1 MDGLCNALIF
11 CWFFFKIFIN
21 KELENKSNVLKYSKF
36 KINQNAILLL
46 FTPNSFQN
54 IKSIKPALNIQWV
67 KIMKFI
73 SHFKNIK
80 DMKPQKKIRIGKK

>member
-11 CWFFFKIFIN
+11 CCFVYKIFIN

-54 IKSIKPALNIQWV
+54 IMPALNIQWV

-80 DMKPQKKIRIGKK
+80 DMKPKKKFE